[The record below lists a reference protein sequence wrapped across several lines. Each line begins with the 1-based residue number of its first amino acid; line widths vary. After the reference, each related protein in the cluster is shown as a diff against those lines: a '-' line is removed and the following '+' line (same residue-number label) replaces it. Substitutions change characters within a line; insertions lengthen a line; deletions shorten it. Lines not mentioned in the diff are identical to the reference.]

1 MSKIII
7 FIALIVVT
15 TLAFAKTSDVDLSK
29 FNKEL
34 NKNMDQVIEHN
45 PQMYETKSIQTRKPA
60 SVVERHIESEDAK
73 EEIEQ
78 VDLVQGK
85 Y

>member
-7 FIALIVVT
+7 FIALIVFT
-15 TLAFAKTSDVDLSK
+15 TLAFAKTSDVNLSK

-60 SVVERHIESEDAK
+60 SVVERHIENEDAK

>member
-1 MSKIII
+1 MSKFII
-7 FIALIVVT
+7 FIALIIVT
-15 TLAFAKTSDVDLSK
+15 TLAFAKNDVDLSK

-34 NKNMDQVIEHN
+34 NKNMNQVIEHN
-45 PQMYETKSIQTRKPA
+45 PQMYETKNIQTRKPA
-60 SVVERHIESEDAK
+60 SIIEKHIETEESKK
-73 EEIEQ
+73 EIDQ

>member
-15 TLAFAKTSDVDLSK
+15 TFAFAKTDDVDLSK